1 MNFWEEKM
9 PEPVEFADNRPG
21 RFGECYTWTEKTC
34 GWYFY
39 NIGKTDDLKTFDL
52 YYVVPA
58 WDKGEW
64 KIDGNKCIA
73 ILIAQGPWEGIGKV
87 QKIKMLPM
95 ALQHVSP
102 AYKNY
107 GHGNLIKNAGQI
119 ELLDVNNFGESSWYR
134 SHTAT
139 LLNIKVAQFKIECD
153 DFRPA
158 PYW

>member
-39 NIGKTDDLKTFDL
+39 NISNTDGYKTFDL

-64 KIDGNKCIA
+64 KLTGNKCIA
-73 ILIAQGPWEGIGKV
+73 VLIAQGEWEGVGRV
-87 QKIKMLPM
+87 QKIKMLPKE
-95 ALQHVSP
+95 LQHYAPV
-102 AYKNY
+102 YKNY
-107 GHGNLIKNAGQI
+107 GNGQLIKDAGNV

-134 SHTAT
+134 SRTAT
-139 LLNIKVAQFKIECD
+139 LLNIKIPQFKIECE
-153 DFRPA
+153 DFKPP